1 MLAAVVA
8 CVLSAGLPV
17 AGAPAHT
24 KRQIAEDQTLI
35 VRLAYGKLVFIQLP
49 EPIHSVDT
57 ILPATRLMVGENSPY
72 LSLGLVDQTLTDGRV
87 GVYGVSGKLYILF
100 FEQVQDK
107 ADVEIAITRTTATT
121 KAVQGFTPSSFVR
134 ALRPSPNGQLR
145 MTIPGAQPTAP
156 LLPGLLD
163 TRIAFHDALQLTA
176 NGLQGLRVTVKN
188 LESTPLKLDVRVG
201 DPLSVTTDP
210 AIVAFAQWAWPPKY
224 DVDLLAV
231 ETNILPA
238 QGETYLYVIYKER
251 R

>member
-1 MLAAVVA
+1 MGRRVRCGSGTGMTMYPCHGRGKHGRIHPVYWRHFTHVCLCFAGRGGRFALCAVWEEAMMRWMLAAVVA

-107 ADVEIAITRTTATT
+107 ADVEIAITRTTAT
-121 KAVQGFTPSSFVR
+121 
-134 ALRPSPNGQLR
+134 
-145 MTIPGAQPTAP
+145 
-156 LLPGLLD
+156 
-163 TRIAFHDALQLTA
+163 
-176 NGLQGLRVTVKN
+176 
-188 LESTPLKLDVRVG
+188 
-201 DPLSVTTDP
+201 
-210 AIVAFAQWAWPPKY
+210 
-224 DVDLLAV
+224 
-231 ETNILPA
+231 
-238 QGETYLYVIYKER
+238 
-251 R
+251 